1 MNRRNFLRSALGL
14 GAVAIAAP
22 LLPSEVWPF
31 RKIFLPAQSRVD
43 FLDLRY
49 WGTAQLP
56 PIEWWNPIIPFP
68 EPGTWLGLS
77 RTTYPGRLLTP
88 LQNRTTLIE
97 VPKELVQ
104 REMRKFMADIDRVIA
119 EG

>member
-1 MNRRNFLRSALGL
+1 MNRRNFLCSMLGVSAAG
-14 GAVAIAAP
+14 VVVP
-22 LLPSEVWPF
+22 LLPSQVWPF

-49 WGTAQLP
+49 WGMTLYP
-56 PIEWWNPIIPFP
+56 YP

-77 RTTYPGRLLTP
+77 RTVYPGRLLTP
-88 LQNRTTLIE
+88 LENHSTLIE
-97 VPKELVQ
+97 VPKEVVT
-104 REMRKFMADIDRVIA
+104 REMRKFIADIDKVIA